1 MQGPVDKPDR
11 GGPWLVD
18 LAHVLG
24 DSKFGDSYEVHLQN
38 PLQMTASNAAKVS
51 KSLNVYHSDQFR
63 KFMSMWRGTIGLMSQ
78 REEGELMSQREEAE
92 LMIAALQ
99 EKGGAQDII
108 DKIKANFRN

>member
-38 PLQMTASNAAKVS
+38 PLQMTASNAAKVG

-63 KFMSMWRGTIGLMSQ
+63 KFMGMWRGTIG
-78 REEGELMSQREEAE
+78 LMSQREEAE

-108 DKIKANFRN
+108 DKIKANFRI